1 MKSFFSIPVAA
12 LSLAL
17 AAMTARAALIPVD
30 GGRLVDDTAN
40 DTLWVSDANL
50 FKTLADASGD
60 PAAFVQKVIA
70 AAGGVIDDTPC
81 QWDTPAYSGHYSLSA
96 QDFATGSG
104 HLNWYGAQAF
114 IAYLNSIHY
123 LGYSDWRQPATLI
136 PFNGLLP
143 AGTAPGDVAP
153 ASGELSELFYTE
165 LGARI
170 SSGDYL
176 HSVNGYAGLF
186 HNLQASYY
194 YATEG
199 SADPGTA
206 GLFLFGYNVE
216 HIKIGG
222 NKDPA
227 FAWPMRLG
235 QASAKEL
242 VGSVAAQVGSAGGG
256 RTLLANAEQQLHESC
271 EKLADF
277 LKQESQAKDSL
288 LDADIQAIGKVIGCP

>member
-1 MKSFFSIPVAA
+1 MKSILIPLAA

-17 AAMTARAALIPVD
+17 AASTARAALIPVD

-50 FKTLADASGD
+50 FKTLANAGGD
-60 PAAFVQKVIA
+60 PAEFVRKVIA

-81 QWDTPAYSGHYSLSA
+81 EWDTPAYSGHYSLSVR
-96 QDFATGSG
+96 DFATDSG
-104 HLNWYGAQAF
+104 NLTWYGAQAF
-114 IAYLNSIHY
+114 IVYLNSIHY
-123 LGYSDWRQPATLI
+123 MGYSDWRQPVTLT
-136 PFNGLLP
+136 PFNELLP
-143 AGTAPGDVAP
+143 TGTAPGDVKP

-170 SSGDYL
+170 SNGVYL
-176 HSVNGYAGLF
+176 HSVNGYAAVF
-186 HNLQASYY
+186 RNLQASYY

-199 SADPGTA
+199 NSDPGSS

-235 QASAKEL
+235 QASATEL
-242 VGSVAAQVGSAGGG
+242 IDAVAAQVEPADFDGRASLGEAG
-256 RTLLANAEQQLHESC
+256 QQLQHSC
-271 EKLADF
+271 EKLANF
-277 LKQESQAKDSL
+277 FKREFRSKDSL
-288 LDADIQAIGKVIGCP
+288 LDADVKAIGNVIGCP